1 MIALLFGGAVY
12 SLLYGFVLAFIHR
25 KKFANDFKKRFMMN
39 ISKEKFFENR
49 EKQSAVI
56 REIEIIGE
64 AVKNLPLS
72 FRKKYNNVPWIKITG
87 MRDKLMHHY
96 FGVNL
101 ETVWKTVHEDIPY
114 LKKEIYVIK
123 KDFS

>member
-1 MIALLFGGAVY
+1 MKKDPLI
-12 SLLYGFVLAFIHR
+12 FIEHILESI
-25 KKFANDFKKRFMMN
+25 KNIEDFMQGV
-39 ISKEKFFENR
+39 SKSYFLNNK

-64 AVKNLPLS
+64 AAKNIPAS
-72 FRKKYNNVPWIKITG
+72 FRRKNANIPWKDIAG

-101 ETVWKTVHEDIPY
+101 ETVWKTIHEDIPY

-123 KDFS
+123 KDFL